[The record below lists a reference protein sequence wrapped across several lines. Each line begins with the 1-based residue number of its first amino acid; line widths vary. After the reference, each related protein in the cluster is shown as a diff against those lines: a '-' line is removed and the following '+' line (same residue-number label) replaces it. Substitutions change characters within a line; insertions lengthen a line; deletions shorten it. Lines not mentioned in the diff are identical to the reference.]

1 MPDTTAPSN
10 AFETLAVIGA
20 GTMGHGI
27 AQVAAMAGME
37 VMLFDLGEPAMMAGL
52 DRIHANL
59 DKGVDRGKVTPAQRE
74 QALERI
80 AGTTDLAIAV
90 SGADLVIEA
99 VPEKLAIK
107 QALFA
112 DVAKHAPAGCVYGT
126 NTSSLSIAAIASA
139 VPDPSRVVGLHF
151 FNPVHIMK
159 LLEVITHE
167 GTDEGVLERI
177 RSFGAEIGKECI
189 YVRDLPGFATSR
201 LGVALGMEAIRML
214 EQGVASAEDID
225 AAMVLGY
232 RHPVGPLKLTDMV
245 GLDVRMH
252 IGEYL
257 AEALDNPAFQP
268 PELMREMVSEGKLGK
283 KTGQGFY
290 SW

>member
-37 VMLFDLGEPAMMAGL
+37 VILFDLGEPAMMAGL

-59 DKGVDRGKVTPAQRE
+59 DKGVDRGKVTPTQRE

-80 AGTTDLAIAV
+80 AGTTDLSLAV

-112 DVAKHAPAGCVYGT
+112 DVAQHAPAGCVYGT